1 MSHILLNYAFLLFWG
16 IFVEIHREVFFFD
29 IKLNISETS
38 TEILRNMFIL
48 PSLKG
53 VNTEENLD
61 LFKQLFLDKPMKGDK
76 Y

>member
-1 MSHILLNYAFLLFWG
+1 
-16 IFVEIHREVFFFD
+16 
-29 IKLNISETS
+29 
-38 TEILRNMFIL
+38 MFIL

>member
-1 MSHILLNYAFLLFWG
+1 
-16 IFVEIHREVFFFD
+16 
-29 IKLNISETS
+29 
-38 TEILRNMFIL
+38 MFIL

-61 LFKQLFLDKPMKGDK
+61 LFKQLFLDKPMKWDK